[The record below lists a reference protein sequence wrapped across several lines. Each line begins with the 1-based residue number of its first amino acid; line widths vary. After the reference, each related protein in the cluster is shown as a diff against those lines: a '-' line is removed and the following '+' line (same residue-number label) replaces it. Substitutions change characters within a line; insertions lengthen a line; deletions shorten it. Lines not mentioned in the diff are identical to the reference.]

1 MILLDNVALAS
12 AYANAKINGY
22 QGDVE
27 KFKSEYRK
35 YYDEFMDTI
44 DNTPAKVEIIKNP
57 FR

>member
-1 MILLDNVALAS
+1 MDNVALAS

-35 YYDEFMDTI
+35 YYDEFMATI